1 MLIERT
7 FGSWGALICLYDSSK
22 TKIMYNPT
30 RNSRDDTDMD
40 NSLTWDPVRY
50 FIITG
55 TLFANINKTE
65 GNPKINICLITF
77 ALEELAKTWVW

>member
-1 MLIERT
+1 M
-7 FGSWGALICLYDSSK
+7 ICLYDSSK
-22 TKIMYNPT
+22 TKTMYNPT
-30 RNSRDDTDMD
+30 RNSRDDTDID
-40 NSLTWDPVRY
+40 NSLICEPVRY

-77 ALEELAKTWVW
+77 AFEELANT